1 MPPYLRTFI
10 IAFIGLLQGCS
21 VVEQRQSASFVEDEG
36 RAAFNSNYTHC
47 INNMDSAY
55 NNFPIVKERA
65 YVLFEYNNTETIQ
78 GAKKLSLEPNPV
90 LWPEVKS
97 KRERSQT
104 IVTDNLYCKVANVD
118 LNHNKRLLEVQ
129 RCLESRC
136 MRSFKDDDW
145 WPSDRGGWDK
155 EKKYA
160 VEKLTLCAAC
170 RYTEAMSLAE
180 GGHDTNFVARELDGF
195 ERSTLFH
202 SKLESQR
209 SPLERHLD
217 FDSYTHTTYFTIL
230 DEPFGAI
237 VSFDITIP
245 IRMFNRSPH
254 RNRENVGDPHLRE
267 IIFCDPVTDETFYI
281 TDTPVL
287 ASD

>member
-1 MPPYLRTFI
+1 MQPFLKTFI
-10 IAFIGLLQGCS
+10 IVFIILLQGCG
-21 VVEQRQSASFVEDEG
+21 VVEQFQSSSFVEDEG
-36 RAAFNSNYTHC
+36 GAAFNSNYTYC
-47 INNMDSAY
+47 INNMDNAY
-55 NNFPIVKERA
+55 NNFPIVKDRA
-65 YVLFEYNNTETIQ
+65 YVLFEGRHYEKIR
-78 GAKKLSLEPNPV
+78 GAKKFSLEPDPEYGMM
-90 LWPEVKS
+90 WPQVKS
-97 KRERSQT
+97 KREGGRT
-104 IVTDNLYCKVANVD
+104 ILIETLYCKVANVD

-170 RYTEAMSLAE
+170 RYSEAMSLAE
-180 GGHDTNFVARELDGF
+180 GGHDTNFVARQLDGF

-202 SKLESQR
+202 SNMEGQR
-209 SPLERHLD
+209 SPLEHHRY
-217 FDSYTHTTYFTIL
+217 FEPISYSTFNIL
-230 DEPFGAI
+230 APSGDDR
-237 VSFDITIP
+237 VTSTIP
-245 IRMFNRSPH
+245 IRMFNGKPDSKRK
-254 RNRENVGDPHLRE
+254 NVGDPHLRE

-281 TDTPVL
+281 TETPVL

>member
-1 MPPYLRTFI
+1 MPPYLKTFI

-104 IVTDNLYCKVANVD
+104 IVTDNLYCRVANVD

-136 MRSFKDDDW
+136 MRSFKDDNW
-145 WPSDRGGWDK
+145 WPSDRGGWRK
-155 EKKYA
+155 ESNWA
-160 VEKLTLCAAC
+160 VQKLTLCAAC
-170 RYTEAMSLAE
+170 RYSEAMSLAE
-180 GGHDTNFVARELDGF
+180 GGHDTNFVARQLDGF

-202 SKLESQR
+202 SNMEGQR
-209 SPLERHLD
+209 SPLEHHRY
-217 FDSYTHTTYFTIL
+217 FEPISYSTFNIL
-230 DEPFGAI
+230 APSGDDR
-237 VSFDITIP
+237 VTSTIP
-245 IRMFNRSPH
+245 IRMFNGKPDSKRK
-254 RNRENVGDPHLRE
+254 NVGDPHLRE

-281 TDTPVL
+281 TETPVL